1 MKKIVVVGDFGLSM
15 EQKERLERVGEVSYI
30 LVPNSS
36 DEWLEKVQGM
46 DVICSDGDYLLEN
59 LEKLENVFVT
69 YPYIELGSFDSK
81 KLAERG
87 VYVANTRGSNKNSI
101 VEWVLFMTLALFR
114 DFIPAVNATESMP
127 FTRTRSLE
135 NKKVLIVGKGNIG
148 TQIGKICGAFGMNV
162 DFYTREDNL
171 IQKIQDVDL
180 IINALTSN
188 PTSKNLLN
196 EEFFMSVKKGA
207 NFISF
212 VRPHTYDLQGLLKSL
227 DAGVMGKAAL
237 DADPEASGDTTN
249 DFYRAALAQEKILV
263 TPHVAFATEEAGI
276 TGNEFLVQ
284 NVENFLKGKPSTVV
298 EK

>member
-1 MKKIVVVGDFGLSM
+1 MKKIVVVGDFGLST
-15 EQKERLERVGEVSYI
+15 EQKERLESVGEVSYI
-30 LVPNSS
+30 PIPNSS
-36 DEWLEKVQGM
+36 SEWLEEVRGM

-59 LEKLENVFVT
+59 LEKLENVLVT

-101 VEWVLFMTLALFR
+101 VEWVMFMALALFR
-114 DFIPAVNATESMP
+114 DFIPTVNATESVP

-135 NKKVLIVGKGNIG
+135 NKKVLIVGKGDIG
-148 TQIGKICGAFGMNV
+148 TQIGKMCGAFGMNV

-171 IQKIQDVDL
+171 IQKAQNVDL
-180 IINALTSN
+180 IINALNSN
-188 PTSKNLLN
+188 PTSKNLLD
-196 EEFFMSVKKGA
+196 EKFFMSVKKGA

-212 VRPHTYDLQGLLKSL
+212 VRPHTYDLRGLIKSL
-227 DAGVMGKAAL
+227 DAGVMGQAAL

-249 DFYRAALAQEKILV
+249 DFYQTALSHGKILV

-276 TGNEFLVQ
+276 NGNEFLVQ
-284 NVENFLKGKPSTVV
+284 NVENFLTGKPSTII